1 MVDFNN
7 RTLGHYKCSCCYC
20 QLADKEQDGTTSQYN
35 LDEHGSLCIAC
46 HVKCLAPN
54 HIHPC

>member
-20 QLADKEQDGTTSQYN
+20 QLADKEQDSTTSQYN
-35 LDEHGSLCIAC
+35 LDEHIAMIFGAL
-46 HVKCLAPN
+46 VAM
-54 HIHPC
+54 